1 MSGNAPTP
9 APQAPSNGPEGH
21 QGGGD
26 SNVAGTPQPPAQ
38 PTQQGTPAPPAP
50 SQPETP
56 ESPEQPDQGQQGL
69 ETASRDD
76 LLDTIKDLRR
86 ENAKRRTDNNAA
98 VQQAQQQAQ
107 QDVVQQIGKALGI
120 IDDGETTPDA
130 QQLTQQL
137 TEQTQAAK
145 QAQLELAV
153 YKAASSHG
161 ADADAL
167 LDSRSFLEKV
177 ADLDPTNTDELNA
190 AIKDVVENNPRLQ
203 TGQVPPKRSGNQLN
217 KQQATEPVAQTPEE
231 LAKLIPRGF

>member
-1 MSGNAPTP
+1 MSGNAPIP
-9 APQAPSNGPEGH
+9 APQAPSNGPEGDA
-21 QGGGD
+21 GG
-26 SNVAGTPQPPAQ
+26 STQQQQPPAPPAQ
-38 PTQQGTPAPPAP
+38 PHDQSQPAPTDQTQQTSSEP
-50 SQPETP
+50 S
-56 ESPEQPDQGQQGL
+56 EQPGQQGL

-76 LLDTIKDLRR
+76 LLDTIKELRR
-86 ENAKRRTDNNAA
+86 ENAKRRTHNNAA

-231 LAKLIPRGF
+231 LANLVPRGY